1 MLNGS
6 TAKWILG
13 ALLVTSLVSIA
24 AMVVN
29 GAFVNLASVP
39 EIRVEGEAG
48 QGKVKIEVPR
58 VPGLKCPEGWKTTG
72 GADPDTQS
80 DFTSCTDGR
89 YIVTTREGGGTAAL
103 DTQTGNF
110 VDVKTIPAY
119 Q

>member
-1 MLNGS
+1 MTNGS
-6 TAKWILG
+6 AKWILG
-13 ALLVTSLVSIA
+13 ALLAISLVSITG
-24 AMVVN
+24 MVIN
-29 GAFVNLASVP
+29 GAFVSFDNAP
-39 EIRVEGEAG
+39 EITIEGGAG
-48 QGKVKIEVPR
+48 KGKVKIEVPR